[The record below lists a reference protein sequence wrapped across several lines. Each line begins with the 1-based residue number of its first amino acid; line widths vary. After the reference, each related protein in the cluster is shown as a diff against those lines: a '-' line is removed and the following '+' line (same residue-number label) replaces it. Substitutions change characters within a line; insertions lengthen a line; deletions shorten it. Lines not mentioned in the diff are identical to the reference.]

1 MFTALVLAC
10 SIDFKE
16 CKSFSSGT
24 IFLEE
29 SYCLNDV
36 ALGISS
42 IEARGLL
49 VVDWKCYRWDAVA
62 QNS

>member
-24 IFLEE
+24 IFLDE
-29 SYCLNDV
+29 SNCLNDV
-36 ALGISS
+36 SLGIAS
-42 IEARGLL
+42 IESGGWL
-49 VVDWKCYRWDAVA
+49 VVDWKCYHWDTVA